1 MRADDLRHRYLQYF
15 IDRGHRRVPSSSLV
29 PDDPTLLF
37 TSAGMVQFK
46 SIFAGRAAPLFPTA
60 VSAQKCFRT
69 TDIESVG
76 RTAYHHTFFEMLGN
90 FSFGEYF
97 KEGAIRHA
105 WEFVIDELALPE
117 DRIWVSVYEDD
128 DEAYALWNDGIG
140 VPRERIRRLG
150 KRHNWWGPVGDSGP
164 CGPDSELFYDMGAAA
179 ACGPDCRGVACDCDR
194 FSEIWNLVFM
204 EFNAQPDGSLHH
216 LERRS
221 IDTGMGLERTAA
233 VLQGVTSDYA
243 CDLFTPI
250 VDEIERLAGGRIPG
264 EMRRQRD
271 IVADHIRGVVA
282 LLADGVLPGNERQ
295 GYVLR
300 RILRRAVRAGQQLGL
315 APEALPKVVGPVVAT
330 LGASYPEIAAVRSL
344 AQRVI
349 AQEEAN
355 FRRTLRE
362 GEARLKQVLDD
373 IQGDGQ
379 SVVPGAVVFEL
390 YDTFGFPAELTAEI
404 AGERGMSVDR
414 AGFDGEMGAQ
424 RERSR
429 ATGGLPAAPRREAP
443 IVDGAATRFVG
454 YEVLES
460 EARVQHVLAGDPG
473 TLRVVFDAS
482 PFYATSGGQVTDTG
496 SVKNVSQ
503 PGTAD
508 VVDVERT
515 EKGVFVHSLHVTSGG
530 FQIGD
535 RCSLHV
541 DRGRRRRIERN
552 HTATH
557 LLHTALQRVLGEH
570 ATQAGSQVTPEELRF
585 DFTHFE
591 PLRAEDIV
599 AVEDLVNE
607 ITLADEAVTTVEMA
621 TEEAVASGAAAHFAD
636 EYRGKE
642 TVRVVS
648 VNAFSKE
655 LCGGTHVRRSGEIG
669 LVRIVAEE
677 GIAAGTRRIRAV
689 TGDAVLQRMR
699 SEESQLESLR
709 ERLGDEPV
717 TGLER
722 LDEELQRLRK
732 EARAASQ
739 LVAQTRAKELSQSAE
754 RFGDVRGLVARAD
767 GLAPEALKA
776 LADGLIEELSPA
788 VVFVASSETGRP
800 AVVCKCSPGLS
811 AVHAGELVR
820 EASRRLGGGGGGSPQ
835 FAQGGGSDPDA
846 VDEVLQ
852 AVRVRLRDLLAE

>member
-1 MRADDLRHRYLQYF
+1 MRADDLRQRYLQYF

-46 SIFAGRAAPLFPTA
+46 SIFEGRVAPRFPTA

-105 WEFVIDELALPE
+105 WGFVIDELALPE

-128 DEAYALWNDGIG
+128 DEAYTLWNDGIG
-140 VPRERIRRLG
+140 VPGERIRRLG
-150 KRHNWWGPVGDSGP
+150 RRHNWWGPVGDSGP
-164 CGPDSELFYDMGAAA
+164 CGPDSELFYDMGASA

-204 EFNAQPDGSLHH
+204 EFNAQPDGSLHR

-250 VDEIERLAGGRIPG
+250 VDEIERLAGGRIPDA
-264 EMRRQRD
+264 MRRQRD
-271 IVADHIRGVVA
+271 VVADHIRGVVA

-315 APEALPKVVGPVVAT
+315 APEALPKVVEPVVAT

-344 AQRVI
+344 AHRVI

-355 FRRTLRE
+355 FRRTLRG

-373 IQGDGQ
+373 IQDDGQ
-379 SVVPGAVVFEL
+379 SVIPGAVVFEL

-404 AGERGMSVDR
+404 AEERGMSVDR

-429 ATGGLPAAPRREAP
+429 ATGGLSSAPTRGAP

-460 EARVQHVLAGDPG
+460 DARVQRVLAGDPG

-496 SVKNVSQ
+496 SVKNVSR

-515 EKGVFVHSLHVTSGG
+515 EQGVFVHSLHVTSGG

-535 RCSLHV
+535 ECSLHV

-557 LLHTALQRVLGEH
+557 LLHAALQRVLGEH

-591 PLRAEDIV
+591 PLRADDIV

-699 SEESQLESLR
+699 SGECQLQSLR

-717 TGLER
+717 AGLER
-722 LDEELQRLRK
+722 LDEELRRLRK
-732 EARAASQ
+732 EARAAGQ
-739 LVAQTRAKELSQSAE
+739 LVAQTRAEELSQSAE

-767 GLAPEALKA
+767 GLAPEELKA
-776 LADGLIEELSPA
+776 LADGLVEELSPA
-788 VVFVASSETGRP
+788 VVFVAASVGGRP

-811 AVHAGELVR
+811 TVHAGELVR

-835 FAQGGGSDPDA
+835 FAQGGGSDSDA
-846 VDEVLQ
+846 VDEVLE
-852 AVRVRLRDLLAE
+852 AVRMRLRDLLAE